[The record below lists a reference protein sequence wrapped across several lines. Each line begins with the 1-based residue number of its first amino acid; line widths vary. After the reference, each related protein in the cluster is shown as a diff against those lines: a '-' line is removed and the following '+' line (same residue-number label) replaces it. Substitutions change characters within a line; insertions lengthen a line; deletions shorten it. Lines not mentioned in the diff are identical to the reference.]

1 MSTFIENS
9 KISVKIISV
18 ICLLAL
24 VVVCVIG
31 FASVNMATVSQAYG
45 DQIQRV
51 DVAVV
56 ENARAS
62 REIVEYGH
70 RAYALAMETSDEG
83 NVRLLAELA
92 ASRQH
97 VTSQFQKIREAL
109 PENRARIDAFEGLF
123 NQAVSVCADPIKDA
137 GATTNAAQIVK
148 AGGRLAQECDP
159 SLSAAID
166 NGKKLT
172 DELMAQSRQK
182 SDALDARVSRMI
194 LTSLGVTVLGLLVA
208 VVVGLWIASRGIT
221 QPINLLSA
229 VMARFAH
236 NELDAE
242 VPGTARGDELGA
254 MARTVQ
260 VFKQNALERRAMEAR
275 EREEIA
281 IREKRA
287 QSISSLTQDFDAKAA
302 DLLGIINHAAGALKG
317 TAQSMSDTAEQT
329 THQALEV
336 STAADQASSN
346 VQTVA
351 TAAEEL
357 SASILE
363 ISRQVDQSAKVAAA
377 AASDAEQTNRTVQ
390 SLAESSARIGEVVSL
405 INDIASQ
412 TNLLALNATIEAA
425 RAGDA
430 GKGFAVV
437 AGEVKTLATQTAR
450 ATDEIGQ
457 QIAAVQAAT
466 TQAVAA
472 IAGIVKRIAEINMI
486 AAAISSAVEEQSAA
500 TSEIARNIQE
510 AATGTQRVSNNIGGV
525 NQAASET
532 RVASDQV
539 LTASESLI
547 SQSAYLESEVSNFL
561 SGVRA
566 A

>member
-1 MSTFIENS
+1 MSALIENA
-9 KISVKIISV
+9 KISSKVVGV
-18 ICLLAL
+18 IALLAIVM
-24 VVVCVIG
+24 VVTIA
-31 FASVNMATVSQAYG
+31 FASFGMGRISSTYSDLAERVEPAVALNIRMSRDIAEYAHKAYG
-45 DQIQRV
+45 
-51 DVAVV
+51 
-56 ENARAS
+56 
-62 REIVEYGH
+62 
-70 RAYALAMETSDEG
+70 LAMEDTDEG
-83 NVRLLAELA
+83 NRRVIAEVA
-92 ASRQH
+92 AERKNIGDLSEQVH
-97 VTSQFQKIREAL
+97 KAL
-109 PENRARIDAFEGLF
+109 PEYQSQLTEVDTLMASAYQI
-123 NQAVSVCADPIKDA
+123 CAGPIKDA
-137 GATTNAAQIVK
+137 GETSLPAEIVK
-148 AGGRLAQECDP
+148 AGHRLRDECDP
-159 SLSAAID
+159 A
-166 NGKKLT
+166 LT
-172 DELMAQSRQK
+172 KALDTITKINTELMALTKTK
-182 SDALDARVSRMI
+182 SIELSASAGKTI
-194 LTSLGVTVLGLLVA
+194 WVTIAVA
-208 VVVGLWIASRGIT
+208 VAGLVVAVAAGLWVASKGIT
-221 QPINLLSA
+221 QPIQLLSG
-229 VMARFAH
+229 VMERFAR
-236 NELDAE
+236 NELEAD

-260 VFKQNALERRAMEAR
+260 VFKQNALDRQAMEAR

-281 IREKRA
+281 SREKRA

-302 DLLGIINHAAGALKG
+302 DLLGIITHAAGALKD
-317 TAQSMSDTAEQT
+317 TAQSMSATAKQT

-336 STAADQASSN
+336 SSAADQASAN

-363 ISRQVDQSAKVAAA
+363 ISRQVDQSASVAAA

-390 SLAESSARIGEVVSL
+390 GLAESSARIGEVVSL

-457 QIAAVQAAT
+457 QISAVQTAT
-466 TQAVAA
+466 GQAVAA
-472 IAGIVKRIAEINMI
+472 IGGIVKRIAEINMI

-525 NQAASET
+525 NQAAGET
-532 RVASDQV
+532 RAASDQV

-547 SQSAYLESEVSNFL
+547 SQSAYLESEVSKFL
-561 SGVRA
+561 TGVRA